1 MSFVQEV
8 GGGEGDALVPGLWLQ
23 GGDAAQAA
31 AGSSQPK
38 EMPSSRTISDFV
50 REKQSSGVLPSSP
63 CPCLPGMLHGVG

>member
-38 EMPSSRTISDFV
+38 EMPSSRKISNFI
-50 REKQSSGVLPSSP
+50 REK
-63 CPCLPGMLHGVG
+63 

>member
-8 GGGEGDALVPGLWLQ
+8 GGGEGNALVPGLWLQ

-38 EMPSSRTISDFV
+38 EMPSSRKISNFI
-50 REKQSSGVLPSSP
+50 REK
-63 CPCLPGMLHGVG
+63 